1 MLDLSKSQ
9 QLWFQ
14 GYPNIK
20 RQKTIDVVYKYPC
33 LSRKAIEIL
42 QQQWQRT
49 TNWNPLRWISQ
60 SPNNFGKLS
69 CLVLRISKYQKTE
82 NYWCCPWMSLRF
94 LILQSH
100 RTFTTMMTK
109 NNQLKSTYLLCWI
122 SQSLNNFGKLGFKN
136 IQISK
141 DRKLLML
148 SINVPEWV
156 CLCLSRK
163 AIEILRQRWRRTSN
177 WKVCTLWHQHRG
189 CANLKTF
196 LSLSFLHLNFQ
207 SYINWFLYR

>member
-1 MLDLSKSQ
+1 MLSINVPEWVCL
-9 QLWFQ
+9 
-14 GYPNIK
+14 
-20 RQKTIDVVYKYPC
+20 C
-33 LSRKAIEIL
+33 LSCKAIEIL
-42 QQQWQRT
+42 QQRWRRT
-49 TNWNPLRWISQ
+49 SNWNPLMI
-60 SPNNFGKLS
+60 GA
-69 CLVLRISKYQKTE
+69 
-82 NYWCCPWMSLRF
+82 
-94 LILQSH
+94 
-100 RTFTTMMTK
+100 
-109 NNQLKSTYLLCWI
+109 
-122 SQSLNNFGKLGFKN
+122 QSLNYFGHLSYLILRIFL
-136 IQISK
+136 QISK

-207 SYINWFLYR
+207 SSINWFLYRSTYKQTRNIFFRGMMKRNSTE

>member
-1 MLDLSKSQ
+1 MTDQAAERLQNLGDPPCGAGSFNSLINSA
-9 QLWFQ
+9 
-14 GYPNIK
+14 Y
-20 RQKTIDVVYKYPC
+20 TDVVPWHNIHIVTSAIFSC
-33 LSRKAIEIL
+33 WADFDWLFLSLI
-42 QQQWQRT
+42 
-49 TNWNPLRWISQ
+49 
-60 SPNNFGKLS
+60 NFGNLS
-69 CLVLRISKYQKTE
+69 CLIFRIP
-82 NYWCCPWMSLRF
+82 N
-94 LILQSH
+94 H
-100 RTFTTMMTK
+100 
-109 NNQLKSTYLLCWI
+109 LKSSPLDLTKCKQLWNPFML
-122 SQSLNNFGKLGFKN
+122 SFKN

-207 SYINWFLYR
+207 SSINWFLYTSRWEISGFCILSFCQIERI